1 MDGPNDKLGYR
12 IDEAVAA
19 SGFSRSRLYE
29 LMRTGQLHYVRNG
42 SRRVIPRSE
51 LERLLATDEAA

>member
-1 MDGPNDKLGYR
+1 MDGPNEKLGYR
-12 IDEAVAA
+12 VDEAVAA

-29 LMRTGQLHYVRNG
+29 LMRSGELHFVRNG

-51 LERLLATDEAA
+51 LERLLAIRDAA